1 MARDTEYIFKCLLAI
16 CISPLENCHF
26 ISLVVDGMVC
36 PFCTQ
41 CLEFMEIP
49 DSNPVPLAETLLLEC
64 TFLTLPVVSFAVEID
79 ASYFFLSVTL
89 HLCGY
94 CLQVQLWP
102 GGSHICNPSTREVET
117 RDEVQ
122 EFEVILGSLI
132 CLRLSS

>member
-1 MARDTEYIFKCLLAI
+1 VARDTEYIFKCLLAI

-89 HLCGY
+89 FSSWDYILCY
-94 CLQVQLWP
+94 RNIFKKFLPLSCL
-102 GGSHICNPSTREVET
+102 EVVLPVVT
-117 RDEVQ
+117 
-122 EFEVILGSLI
+122 
-132 CLRLSS
+132 